1 MKIAIE
7 GMDGV
12 GKTTIAK
19 IMAEKYGY
27 KYLEKPLEELMN
39 IGVIDGRTNL
49 KMICENIYSLNDER
63 LKAWFFGLGN
73 LYSFINYRNED
84 LILDRHFASNYFWNG
99 SDRTKEIFRLMID
112 YISFPDITI
121 LLVASTKTRLSRI
134 KQRDKND
141 YDLIDIEKHVYGYDK
156 MISFLEEF
164 NIPYTIVDTD
174 DKSIDEVLELVD
186 EIIINKIKEKNNIKK
201 HIRINEDCN

>member
-49 KMICENIYSLNDER
+49 KMICKNIYSLNDER